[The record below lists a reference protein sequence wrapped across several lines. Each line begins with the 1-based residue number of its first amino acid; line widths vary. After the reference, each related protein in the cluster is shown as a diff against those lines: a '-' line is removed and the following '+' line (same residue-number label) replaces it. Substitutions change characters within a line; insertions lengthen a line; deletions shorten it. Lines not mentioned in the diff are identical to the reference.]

1 MTVRVSKKVGN
12 KNKTS
17 KQNKKRVISNSISK
31 KENIPNIEDSYPDV
45 ANKNMT
51 EGLTEDI
58 SIFPV
63 SKSAV
68 VNNQVSTKSAKT
80 SLYKDMSLKIPP
92 HNVEAEES
100 VLGSLMLD
108 KDAIVKV
115 ADILRPEDFYNENNG
130 VIYGVAVELYS
141 EQSPMDI
148 INISAKLKERK
159 LLKQVG
165 GRGRLTELI
174 NSVPTASNV
183 DSYAKIVKNKANL
196 RRLIQTASDLV
207 QMGYDEE
214 MPVDEIMDHAEK
226 KLFAVSQGT
235 VKQGF
240 TSMSSL
246 LESAFNRIDEMHRN
260 KNKFRG
266 IETGFSDL
274 DKILSGF
281 QKSDL
286 IILAAR
292 PSMGKTSLAL
302 DVARQVAV
310 KTKEPVM
317 IFSLEMS
324 SDQLVDRM
332 LAAEAK
338 VNLWGLRTGNLNEE
352 DDDFQK
358 IGDSMG
364 ILSEAPIFI
373 DDSATANIME
383 MRAMARRFQA
393 EHGLGLLII
402 DYLQLMEGRNNKSND
417 SRVNEISEI
426 SRGLKN
432 LAKEL
437 NVPIVA
443 LSQLSR
449 AVESRSPQ
457 IPKLSDL
464 RESGSIEQDADV
476 VLFLYREDRENP
488 DTENTN
494 IVEVHVSKHRNGPIG
509 RVNLYF
515 DEIYASFKSLDTHYQ
530 QPQDEFQ
537 N

>member
-1 MTVRVSKKVGN
+1 MTVKL
-12 KNKTS
+12 
-17 KQNKKRVISNSISK
+17 SNSPKTDPFKTGKTKGKDK
-31 KENIPNIEDSYPDV
+31 KEDQDNIQKDV
-45 ANKNMT
+45 PEITQDNASENY
-51 EGLTEDI
+51 
-58 SIFPV
+58 SV
-63 SKSAV
+63 SSEITA
-68 VNNQVSTKSAKT
+68 QTSSAKT
-80 SLYKDMSLKIPP
+80 SLYKKDSLKIPP
-92 HNVEAEES
+92 HNIEAEES
-100 VLGSLMLD
+100 VIGSLMLD

-115 ADILRPEDFYNENNG
+115 ADILHPEDFYDENNG
-130 VIYGVAVELYS
+130 AIYAAAIQLYS

-148 INISAKLKERK
+148 INISAKLKEQK
-159 LLKQVG
+159 ILKRVG

-240 TSMSSL
+240 SSMSDM
-246 LESAFNRIDEMHRN
+246 LEAAFERIEEIHQN
-260 KNKFRG
+260 KDKFRG
-266 IETGFSDL
+266 IETGFADL
-274 DKILSGF
+274 DKILSGL

-292 PSMGKTSLAL
+292 PSIGKTSFAL
-302 DVARQVAV
+302 DMARQAAI
-310 KTKEPVM
+310 KTKEAVM

-332 LAAEAK
+332 LAAEAR

-364 ILSEAPIFI
+364 VLSEAPIYI

-383 MRAMARRFQA
+383 MRAIARRFQA

-402 DYLQLMEGRNNKSND
+402 DYLQLMEGRGNNNSD

-437 NVPIVA
+437 NVPIIA

-476 VLFLYREDRENP
+476 VMFLYREDRENP

-494 IVEVHVSKHRNGPIG
+494 IVEVHVAKHRNGPVG

-515 DEIYASFKSLDTHYQ
+515 DEIYASFKSLDTHHEA
-530 QPQDEFQ
+530 PDDFGEV
-537 N
+537 

>member
-1 MTVRVSKKVGN
+1 MTVKVSKKNENSNVR
-12 KNKTS
+12 KK
-17 KQNKKRVISNSISK
+17 KRNKKSENK
-31 KENIPNIEDSYPDV
+31 KQENMQENVPE
-45 ANKNMT
+45 MT
-51 EGLTEDI
+51 EQNVPTEMPEDNFPILTGAQAPT
-58 SIFPV
+58 S
-63 SKSAV
+63 
-68 VNNQVSTKSAKT
+68 SAKT
-80 SLYKDMSLKIPP
+80 SLYQNESLKIPP
-92 HNVEAEES
+92 HNIEAEES
-100 VLGSLMLD
+100 VIGSLMLD

-115 ADILRPEDFYNENNG
+115 ADLLHPEDFYDENNG
-130 VIYGVAVELYS
+130 AVYGAAIELYS

-148 INISAKLKERK
+148 INISAKLKEQK
-159 LLKQVG
+159 ILKRIG

-183 DSYAKIVKNKANL
+183 ASYARIVKNKANL
-196 RRLIQTASDLV
+196 RRLIQTSSELV

-235 VKQGF
+235 AKQGF
-240 TSMSSL
+240 SSMSDM
-246 LESAFNRIDEMHRN
+246 LEAAFERIEEIHQN
-260 KNKFRG
+260 KNQFRG
-266 IETGFSDL
+266 IESGFPDL

-292 PSMGKTSLAL
+292 PSIGKTSFAL
-302 DVARQVAV
+302 DIARKAAI
-310 KTKEPVM
+310 KTKESVM

-332 LAAEAK
+332 LAAEAR
-338 VNLWGLRTGNLNEE
+338 VNLWGLRTGNLNEDE
-352 DDDFQK
+352 DDFQK

-364 ILSEAPIFI
+364 VLSEAPIYI

-383 MRAMARRFQA
+383 MRAIARRFQA
-393 EHGLGLLII
+393 EHGLGLLVI
-402 DYLQLMEGRNNKSND
+402 DYLQLMEGRGNNNSD

-437 NVPIVA
+437 NVPILA

-476 VLFLYREDRENP
+476 VMFLYREDRENP

-494 IVEVHVSKHRNGPIG
+494 IVEVHVAKHRNGPVG

-515 DEIYASFKSLDTHYQ
+515 DEIYASFKSLDTQH
-530 QPQDEFQ
+530 QPSNNEEY
-537 N
+537 

>member
-1 MTVRVSKKVGN
+1 MTVKVI
-12 KNKTS
+12 KNKKNN
-17 KQNKKRVISNSISK
+17 KQTFSGSRV
-31 KENIPNIEDSYPDV
+31 D
-45 ANKNMT
+45 
-51 EGLTEDI
+51 
-58 SIFPV
+58 
-63 SKSAV
+63 
-68 VNNQVSTKSAKT
+68 T
-80 SLYKDMSLKIPP
+80 SLYKDTALKIPP
-92 HNVEAEES
+92 HDDEAEES

-108 KDAIVKV
+108 KDAVVKV
-115 ADILRPEDFYNENNG
+115 VDILHPEDFYNEHNG
-130 VIYGVAVELYS
+130 LVYETILDLYN
-141 EQSPMDI
+141 EQVPLDI
-148 INISAKLKERK
+148 LNVSSRLKEKK
-159 LLKQVG
+159 LLKQIG

-174 NSVPTASNV
+174 NGVPTASNV
-183 DSYAKIVKNKANL
+183 ASYAKIVKNKANL
-196 RRLIQTASDLV
+196 RRLIQTASELV

-226 KLFAVSQGT
+226 KLFAVSQNT
-235 VKQGF
+235 IKQGF
-240 TSMSSL
+240 TSINSL
-246 LESAFNRIDEMHRN
+246 LESAFERIDDIHRN
-260 KNKFRG
+260 KDKFRG
-266 IETGFSDL
+266 IESGFPDL

-292 PSMGKTSLAL
+292 PSIGKTSFSL
-302 DVARQVAV
+302 DIARQAALRS
-310 KTKEPVM
+310 KEPVM

-332 LAAEAK
+332 LSAEAR
-338 VNLWGLRTGNLNEE
+338 VSLWGLRTGNLAEE
-352 DDDFQK
+352 SDDFQK
-358 IGDSMG
+358 IGDAMG
-364 ILSEAPIFI
+364 VLSEAPIFI

-383 MRAMARRFQA
+383 MRAIARRFQA

-402 DYLQLMEGRNNKSND
+402 DYLQLMEGRSGKSQD

-437 NVPIVA
+437 NVPILA

-488 DTENTN
+488 DTENQN
-494 IVEVHVSKHRNGPIG
+494 IVEVHIAKHRNGPIG
-509 RVNLYF
+509 RATLYF
-515 DEIYASFKSLDTHYQ
+515 DEEYASFKSLDTHHE
-530 QPQDEFQ
+530 PPDDFEE
-537 N
+537 

>member
-1 MTVRVSKKVGN
+1 MTV
-12 KNKTS
+12 KTS
-17 KQNKKRVISNSISK
+17 KKNRTGKKG
-31 KENIPNIEDSYPDV
+31 KENNSKVEKRQEDKGGEIQDNVPEMTVENVPIEMSE
-45 ANKNMT
+45 NH
-51 EGLTEDI
+51 
-58 SIFPV
+58 F
-63 SKSAV
+63 
-68 VNNQVSTKSAKT
+68 STPTSSAKT
-80 SLYKDMSLKIPP
+80 SLYQNEPLKIPP
-92 HNVEAEES
+92 HNIEAEES

-115 ADILRPEDFYNENNG
+115 ADILHPEDFYDENNG
-130 VIYGVAVELYS
+130 AIYGAAIELYS

-148 INISAKLKERK
+148 VNISAKLKEQK
-159 LLKQVG
+159 ILKRIG
-165 GRGRLTELI
+165 GRGRLVSLI
-174 NSVPTASNV
+174 NGVPTASNI
-183 DSYAKIVKNKANL
+183 DSYAKIVKNKADL

-207 QMGYDEE
+207 QMGYNEE

-240 TSMSSL
+240 SSMSDM
-246 LESAFNRIDEMHRN
+246 LEAAFERIEEIHQN
-260 KNKFRG
+260 KDKFRG
-266 IETGFSDL
+266 IESGFPDL

-292 PSMGKTSLAL
+292 PSIGKTSFAL
-302 DVARQVAV
+302 DIARKAAL
-310 KTKEPVM
+310 KTKESVM

-332 LAAEAK
+332 LAAEAR

-364 ILSEAPIFI
+364 ALSEAPIYI

-383 MRAMARRFQA
+383 MRAIARRFQA

-402 DYLQLMEGRNNKSND
+402 DYLQLMEGRGNNNGD

-437 NVPIVA
+437 NVPIIA

-476 VLFLYREDRENP
+476 VMFLYREDRENP

-494 IVEVHVSKHRNGPIG
+494 IVEVHVAKHRNGPVG

-515 DEIYASFKSLDTHYQ
+515 DEEYASFKSLDTHHQAPEDY
-530 QPQDEFQ
+530 EV
-537 N
+537 

>member
-1 MTVRVSKKVGN
+1 MTVKITQSN
-12 KNKTS
+12 KIN
-17 KQNKKRVISNSISK
+17 R
-31 KENIPNIEDSYPDV
+31 
-45 ANKNMT
+45 
-51 EGLTEDI
+51 G
-58 SIFPV
+58 
-63 SKSAV
+63 KSEEV
-68 VNNQVSTKSAKT
+68 TKSAKT
-80 SLYKDMSLKIPP
+80 SLYQDNSLKIPP
-92 HNVEAEES
+92 HNDEAEES
-100 VLGSLMLD
+100 VLGSLMMD

-115 ADILRPEDFYNENNG
+115 VDILRPEDFYNDHNG
-130 VIYGVAVELYS
+130 MIYEVLLELYN
-141 EQSPMDI
+141 EQSPLDI
-148 INISAKLKERK
+148 LNVSSKLKEK
-159 LLKQVG
+159 KILKQIG

-174 NSVPTASNV
+174 NAVPTASNV

-196 RRLIQTASDLV
+196 RRLIQTASELV

-226 KLFAVSQGT
+226 KLFAVSQDT
-235 VKQGF
+235 ARQGF
-240 TSMSSL
+240 TSISSL
-246 LESAFNRIDEMHRN
+246 LEGAFNRIDEIHRN
-260 KNKFRG
+260 KDKFRG
-266 IETGFSDL
+266 IETGFTDL

-292 PSMGKTSLAL
+292 PSIGKTSFSL
-302 DVARQVAV
+302 DIARQAALRS
-310 KTKEPVM
+310 KEPVM

-332 LAAEAK
+332 LAAEAR
-338 VNLWGLRTGNLNEE
+338 VSLWGLRTGNLQE
-352 DDDFQK
+352 DSDDFQK

-364 ILSEAPIFI
+364 VLSEAPIYI

-383 MRAMARRFQA
+383 MRAIARRFQA

-402 DYLQLMEGRNNKSND
+402 DYLQLMEGRGNKAQEN
-417 SRVNEISEI
+417 RVNEISEI

-437 NVPIVA
+437 NVPILA

-494 IVEVHVSKHRNGPIG
+494 IVEVHVAKHRNGPVG
-509 RVNLYF
+509 RAMLYF
-515 DEIYASFKSLDTHYQ
+515 EEEYASFKSLDVNQ
-530 QPQDEFQ
+530 QPPEDEFSNEITNIQ
-537 N
+537 DTSNK

>member
-1 MTVRVSKKVGN
+1 MTVKL
-12 KNKTS
+12 
-17 KQNKKRVISNSISK
+17 SNSPKADPFKTGKTKGKDK
-31 KENIPNIEDSYPDV
+31 KEDQDNIQKDV
-45 ANKNMT
+45 PEITQDNASENY
-51 EGLTEDI
+51 
-58 SIFPV
+58 SV
-63 SKSAV
+63 SPEITAQTS
-68 VNNQVSTKSAKT
+68 SAKT
-80 SLYKDMSLKIPP
+80 SLYKKDSLKIPP
-92 HNVEAEES
+92 HNIEAEES
-100 VLGSLMLD
+100 VIGSLMLD

-115 ADILRPEDFYNENNG
+115 ADILHPEDFYDENNG
-130 VIYGVAVELYS
+130 AIYAAAIQLYS

-148 INISAKLKERK
+148 INISAKLKEQK
-159 LLKQVG
+159 ILKRVG

-240 TSMSSL
+240 SSMSDM
-246 LESAFNRIDEMHRN
+246 LEAAFERIEEIHQN
-260 KNKFRG
+260 KDKFRG
-266 IETGFSDL
+266 IETGFADL
-274 DKILSGF
+274 DKILSGL

-292 PSMGKTSLAL
+292 PSIGKTSFAL
-302 DVARQVAV
+302 DMARQAAI
-310 KTKEPVM
+310 KTKEAVM

-332 LAAEAK
+332 LAAEAR

-364 ILSEAPIFI
+364 VLSEAPIYI

-383 MRAMARRFQA
+383 MRAIARRFQA

-402 DYLQLMEGRNNKSND
+402 DYLQLMEGRGNNNSD

-437 NVPIVA
+437 NVPIIA

-476 VLFLYREDRENP
+476 VMFLYREDRENP

-494 IVEVHVSKHRNGPIG
+494 IVEVHVAKHRNGPVG

-515 DEIYASFKSLDTHYQ
+515 DEIYASFKSLDTHHEA
-530 QPQDEFQ
+530 PDDFGEV
-537 N
+537 

>member
-1 MTVRVSKKVGN
+1 MTVKVTKKAEGN
-12 KNKTS
+12 KK
-17 KQNKKRVISNSISK
+17 KEKKRKESGSVNSN
-31 KENIPNIEDSYPDV
+31 EDSSTNIRENNFSIPMQS
-45 ANKNMT
+45 API
-51 EGLTEDI
+51 LT
-58 SIFPV
+58 
-63 SKSAV
+63 
-68 VNNQVSTKSAKT
+68 AKT
-80 SLYKDMSLKIPP
+80 SLYKKDSLKVPP
-92 HNVEAEES
+92 HNIEAEES

-115 ADILRPEDFYNENNG
+115 VDILRSEDFYNENNST
-130 VIYGVAVELYS
+130 IYKTAIELYN
-141 EQSPMDI
+141 EQSPIDI
-148 INISAKLKERK
+148 INISAKLKEQK
-159 LLKQVG
+159 VLKMIG

-174 NSVPTASNV
+174 NGVPTASNI

-240 TSMSSL
+240 SSMSSM
-246 LESAFNRIDEMHRN
+246 LESAFERIEEIHQN
-260 KNKFRG
+260 KDKFRG
-266 IETGFSDL
+266 IETGFTDL
-274 DKILSGF
+274 DKILSGL

-292 PSMGKTSLAL
+292 PSVGKTSFAL
-302 DVARQVAV
+302 DIARQAAI
-310 KTKEPVM
+310 KTKESVM
-317 IFSLEMS
+317 VFSLEMS

-332 LAAEAK
+332 LAAEAR
-338 VNLWGLRTGNLNEE
+338 VNLWGLRTGNLNEDE
-352 DDDFQK
+352 DDFQK
-358 IGDSMG
+358 IGNSMG
-364 ILSEAPIFI
+364 ILSEAPIYI
-373 DDSATANIME
+373 DDSATSNIME
-383 MRAMARRFQA
+383 MRATARRFQA

-402 DYLQLMEGRNNKSND
+402 DYLQLMEGRSNKSND

-437 NVPIVA
+437 NVPILA

-476 VLFLYREDRENP
+476 VMFLYREDRENP

-494 IVEVHVSKHRNGPIG
+494 IVEVHVAKHRNGPVG

-515 DEIYASFKSLDTHYQ
+515 DEIYASFKSLDTHHEA
-530 QPQDEFQ
+530 PDDFGEV
-537 N
+537 

>member
-1 MTVRVSKKVGN
+1 MTVKVI
-12 KNKTS
+12 KNKKNT
-17 KQNKKRVISNSISK
+17 KQTFSGSRV
-31 KENIPNIEDSYPDV
+31 D
-45 ANKNMT
+45 
-51 EGLTEDI
+51 
-58 SIFPV
+58 
-63 SKSAV
+63 
-68 VNNQVSTKSAKT
+68 T
-80 SLYKDMSLKIPP
+80 SLYKDTALKIPP
-92 HNVEAEES
+92 HDDEAEES

-108 KDAIVKV
+108 KDAVVKV
-115 ADILRPEDFYNENNG
+115 VDILHPEDFYNEHNG
-130 VIYGVAVELYS
+130 LVYETILDLYN
-141 EQSPMDI
+141 EQVPLDI
-148 INISAKLKERK
+148 LNVSSRLKEKK
-159 LLKQVG
+159 LLKQIG

-174 NSVPTASNV
+174 NGVPTASNV
-183 DSYAKIVKNKANL
+183 ASYAKIVKNKANL
-196 RRLIQTASDLV
+196 RRLIQTASELV

-226 KLFAVSQGT
+226 KLFAVSQNT
-235 VKQGF
+235 IKQGF
-240 TSMSSL
+240 TSINSL
-246 LESAFNRIDEMHRN
+246 LESAFERIDDIHRN
-260 KNKFRG
+260 KDKFRG
-266 IETGFSDL
+266 IESGFPDL

-292 PSMGKTSLAL
+292 PSIGKTSFSL
-302 DVARQVAV
+302 DIARQAALRS
-310 KTKEPVM
+310 KEPVM

-332 LAAEAK
+332 LSAEAR
-338 VNLWGLRTGNLNEE
+338 VSLWGLRTGNLAEE
-352 DDDFQK
+352 SDDFQK
-358 IGDSMG
+358 IGDAMG
-364 ILSEAPIFI
+364 VLSEAPIFI

-383 MRAMARRFQA
+383 MRAIARRFQA

-402 DYLQLMEGRNNKSND
+402 DYLQLMEGRSGKSQD

-437 NVPIVA
+437 NVPILA

-488 DTENTN
+488 DTENQN
-494 IVEVHVSKHRNGPIG
+494 IVEVHIAKHRNGPIG
-509 RVNLYF
+509 RATLYF
-515 DEIYASFKSLDTHYQ
+515 DEEYASFKSLDTHHE
-530 QPQDEFQ
+530 PPDDFEE
-537 N
+537 

>member
-1 MTVRVSKKVGN
+1 MTVKTTQNTKSNN
-12 KNKTS
+12 KMI
-17 KQNKKRVISNSISK
+17 V
-31 KENIPNIEDSYPDV
+31 P
-45 ANKNMT
+45 
-51 EGLTEDI
+51 
-58 SIFPV
+58 
-63 SKSAV
+63 
-68 VNNQVSTKSAKT
+68 KSAKT
-80 SLYKDMSLKIPP
+80 SLYQDSSLKIPP
-92 HNVEAEES
+92 HNAEAEES
-100 VLGSLMLD
+100 VLGSLMMD

-115 ADILRPEDFYNENNG
+115 VDILHPDDFYNDHNG
-130 VIYGVAVELYS
+130 LIYEIILDLYN
-141 EQSPMDI
+141 EQAPLDI
-148 INISAKLKERK
+148 LNVSAKLKERK
-159 LLKQVG
+159 MLKQIG

-174 NSVPTASNV
+174 NAVPTASNV
-183 DSYAKIVKNKANL
+183 ASYAKIVKNKANL

-226 KLFAVSQGT
+226 KLFAVSQNT
-235 VKQGF
+235 IKKDF
-240 TSMSSL
+240 TSISSL
-246 LESAFNRIDEMHRN
+246 LESAFVRIDEIHRN
-260 KNKFRG
+260 KDKFRG
-266 IETGFSDL
+266 VETGFPDL

-292 PSMGKTSLAL
+292 PSIGKTSFAL
-302 DVARQVAV
+302 DIARQSAV
-310 KTKEPVM
+310 KSKLPVM

-332 LAAEAK
+332 LSAEAR
-338 VNLWGLRTGNLNEE
+338 VSLWGLRTGNLQE
-352 DDDFQK
+352 DSDDFQK

-364 ILSEAPIFI
+364 VLSEAPIFI

-383 MRAMARRFQA
+383 MRAVARRFQA
-393 EHGLGLLII
+393 EHGLGLLVI
-402 DYLQLMEGRNNKSND
+402 DYLQLMEGRGNKSQD

-494 IVEVHVSKHRNGPIG
+494 IVEVHIAKHRNGPIG
-509 RVNLYF
+509 RATLYF
-515 DEIYASFKSLDTHYQ
+515 DEEYASFKSLDTQHEV
-530 QPQDEFQ
+530 PDDFEE
-537 N
+537 

>member
-1 MTVRVSKKVGN
+1 MTVK
-12 KNKTS
+12 
-17 KQNKKRVISNSISK
+17 ISNPPKVDPFKKGKSKNVK
-31 KENIPNIEDSYPDV
+31 KESQKNIQEDVPEI
-45 ANKNMT
+45 T
-51 EGLTEDI
+51 QEDT
-58 SIFPV
+58 SENY
-63 SKSAV
+63 S
-68 VNNQVSTKSAKT
+68 VSTELQAPTASAKT
-80 SLYKDMSLKIPP
+80 SLYKNESLKIPP
-92 HNVEAEES
+92 HNIEAEES
-100 VLGSLMLD
+100 VIGSLMLD

-115 ADILRPEDFYNENNG
+115 ADILRPDDFYDENNG
-130 VIYGVAVELYS
+130 AIYAAAIQLYS
-141 EQSPMDI
+141 DQSPMDI
-148 INISAKLKERK
+148 INVSAKLKEQK
-159 LLKQVG
+159 ILKRIG

-240 TSMSSL
+240 SSMSDM
-246 LESAFNRIDEMHRN
+246 LEAAFERIEEIHQN
-260 KNKFRG
+260 KDKFRG
-266 IETGFSDL
+266 IETGFPDL
-274 DKILSGF
+274 DKILSGL

-292 PSMGKTSLAL
+292 PSIGKTSFAL
-302 DVARQVAV
+302 DIARQAAI
-310 KTKEPVM
+310 KTKESVM
-317 IFSLEMS
+317 VFSLEMS

-332 LAAEAK
+332 LAAEAR
-338 VNLWGLRTGNLNEE
+338 VNLWGLRTGNLSEE
-352 DDDFQK
+352 NDDFQK

-364 ILSEAPIFI
+364 VLSEAPIYI

-383 MRAMARRFQA
+383 MRAIARRFQA

-402 DYLQLMEGRNNKSND
+402 DYLQLMEGRGNNNSD

-437 NVPIVA
+437 NVPIIA

-476 VLFLYREDRENP
+476 VMFLYREDRENP

-494 IVEVHVSKHRNGPIG
+494 IVEVHVAKHRNGPVG
-509 RVNLYF
+509 RINLYF
-515 DEIYASFKSLDTHYQ
+515 DEIYASFKSLDTHHEA
-530 QPQDEFQ
+530 PDEFGE
-537 N
+537 